1 MLVWQIANTPRY
13 QNKRLRP
20 TVTWSSLI
28 KLRNTQTHRLLY
40 KWWWQTCNLLRS
52 SETNVTGALVFKY
65 VSISYTSTMH
75 QQTHIQDGNTTH
87 NHELN
92 LFTTKERLILGD
104 VKRVRYFTFTLEME
118 LILVSRKSA
127 HRATL
132 SNGSRLT
139 ILWWT
144 LVSFF
149 YDIWVPSGIVP
160 PFHDCH
166 TSSSTSEEIP
176 CSTNLPSPRELS
188 HITSQWCT
196 DLSRSSQPL

>member
-1 MLVWQIANTPRY
+1 MPISLFCRILCWYPCFACIPMFKVWQTANTPRY
-13 QNKRLRP
+13 QNKRLQP

-104 VKRVRYFTFTLEME
+104 VKRVWYFTFTLEME

-139 ILWWT
+139 SWANSLMN
-144 LVSFF
+144 
-149 YDIWVPSGIVP
+149 P
-160 PFHDCH
+160 PFFLLRHL
-166 TSSSTSEEIP
+166 SSIWYCSSIP
-176 CSTNLPSPRELS
+176 WLS
-188 HITSQWCT
+188 YLFFNFWRNS
-196 DLSRSSQPL
+196 L